1 MTILVRW
8 PSYCRPVGAY
18 ARCVRSYQGLAPLAI
33 DLRPVGAALWLA
45 LVLWAGSLSA
55 RAGDA
60 NWSRFRGPNGSG
72 VAAEASFPATF
83 SAGDFAWRVSLSGK
97 GHSSPVAW
105 GDRLF
110 VTAADPDSGEL
121 SLISLDASTGGE
133 LWTRRFDGAPHH
145 LHAANS
151 YASSSPAVDA
161 SRVYL
166 TWVSDGAL
174 MAAALSHEGEPL
186 WKREL
191 GPLDYKHG
199 FGGSPAV
206 VDGLVIV
213 ANDNSGESFVA
224 ALDASTGQPRWRR
237 TRSAGTE
244 SYATPAV
251 WTGEDGEDQIVVHS
265 TEEGMAGLA
274 PADGNLLWQL
284 KDVFPARCVSSP
296 LVAGGL
302 VFGGSGEGGNGK
314 SFTAVRPPKSAGGE
328 ATVAYQLTKSLPQ
341 VPTPVATDELLFV
354 WSDRGAVSCYELATG
369 KPLWTERV
377 GGNYYSSP
385 VIVGDKLY
393 GVAAGGEVVTLAAD
407 DEYKLLGRSELGE
420 ASSATPIVHGGRMYF
435 RCESSLACLAPEA
448 AGN

>member
-1 MTILVRW
+1 MR
-8 PSYCRPVGAY
+8 Y
-18 ARCVRSYQGLAPLAI
+18 ACPWLLWLSLAI
-33 DLRPVGAALWLA
+33 VLQIAGA
-45 LVLWAGSLSA
+45 G
-55 RAGDA
+55 RAEEA

-72 VAAEASFPATF
+72 VAADVDFPAAF
-83 SAGDFAWRVSLSGK
+83 SVEDFEWRVSLSGK

-110 VTAADPDSGEL
+110 VTAADPETGEL
-121 SLISLDASTGGE
+121 SLVALDAATGE
-133 LWTRRFDGAPHH
+133 QLWTRRFEGEPHH

-166 TWVSDGAL
+166 VWPSSGSL
-174 MAAALSHEGEPL
+174 KAAAVSHDGEPV

-199 FGGSPAV
+199 FGGSPTIIDGMV
-206 VDGLVIV
+206 VV
-213 ANDNSGESFVA
+213 ANDNSGESFVT
-224 ALDASTGQPRWRR
+224 ALDVSTGEPRWRR
-237 TRSAGTE
+237 TRTPGTE

-251 WTGEDGEDQIVVHS
+251 WMHGDGDAHIVVHS

-274 PADGNLLWQL
+274 PEDGRVLWQL
-284 KDVFPARCVSSP
+284 EDVFPVRCVSSP

-302 VFGGSGEGGNGK
+302 IFGGSGEGGAGK
-314 SFTAVRPPKSAGGE
+314 SFVAVRPPKSKDDE
-328 ATVAYQLTKSLPQ
+328 ATVAYQLSKSLPQ

-354 WSDRGAVSCYELATG
+354 WSDRGVVSCYELSTG

-377 GGNYYSSP
+377 SRNGKGNYYSSP

-393 GVAAGGEVVTLAAD
+393 GVAADGDVVTLAAD
-407 DEYKLLGRSELGE
+407 DEYKLLGRSDLGE
-420 ASSATPIVHGGRMYF
+420 ASSATPIVHRGRMYF
-435 RCESSLACLAPEA
+435 RCESSLASLAPEA
-448 AGN
+448 AGK